1 VVTLIAVT
9 IAVLLNVAI
18 MEILAI
24 TRIVLQT
31 GPMTIVTV
39 VPTKKVTKIVSSVCP
54 HPTSMTV
61 VAVVPRATTAT
72 HTLTVTHAAV
82 IGPLVPLPNA
92 IVRNLLRE
100 VIADLEQPEAVLL
113 TPNMMIYLLNV
124 GESYLGGDIS
134 AQER

>member
-1 VVTLIAVT
+1 
-9 IAVLLNVAI
+9 
-18 MEILAI
+18 MDILTI

-39 VPTKKVTKIVSSVCP
+39 VPTKIVTKIVTSVCP

-61 VAVVPRATTAT
+61 VVVVPRATTAT